1 MRSWSV
7 WDRDMIGILPS
18 IRGMTE
24 GIIKRWEP
32 VGLVKLRSRL
42 SATAMEFQNRFL
54 NKLII
59 LKEMLTICR
68 TVRCWHWCATVK
80 IMLRFSKFVFI
91 IVTINIFIC
100 LLIFGLL
107 PYKKSQQGIPPLAGK
122 TLIGGEET
130 SLKLCQFAQ
139 HFLFAGT

>member
-1 MRSWSV
+1 
-7 WDRDMIGILPS
+7 MIGILPS

-59 LKEMLTICR
+59 LKEMLTIRR
-68 TVRCWHWCATVK
+68 TVRC
-80 IMLRFSKFVFI
+80 
-91 IVTINIFIC
+91 
-100 LLIFGLL
+100 
-107 PYKKSQQGIPPLAGK
+107 
-122 TLIGGEET
+122 
-130 SLKLCQFAQ
+130 
-139 HFLFAGT
+139 